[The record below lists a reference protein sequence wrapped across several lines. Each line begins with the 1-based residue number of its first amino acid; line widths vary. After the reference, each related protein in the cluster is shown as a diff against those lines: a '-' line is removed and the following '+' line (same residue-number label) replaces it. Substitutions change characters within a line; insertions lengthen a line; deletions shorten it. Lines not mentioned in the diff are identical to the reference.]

1 MGDASNRDR
10 RFMVRYPS
18 KAGAT
23 IIRESDMMRAGIP
36 AKLVDVT
43 SAGLGITC
51 SQPLPAEEAVKI
63 HLMNQV
69 QRFSKETRGII
80 KYCTQVEDEY
90 RIGVELLLRLTP
102 LEVSLLK
109 MGLESQSN

>member
-36 AKLVDVT
+36 ARLVDVT

-51 SQPLPAEEAVKI
+51 SQPLPADEAI
-63 HLMNQV
+63 QINLFNQV
-69 QRFSKETRGII
+69 QRFSKDTRGII
-80 KYCTQVEDEY
+80 KHCTEVEDGH

-102 LEVSLLK
+102 LEVSMLK
-109 MGLESQSN
+109 MGLDSQD